1 MWEKIFFHDWAS
13 LGRTAIATT
22 VTYIVLVAL
31 LRIAGQRVLAKWY
44 AFDLIVTVALGS
56 TFDVLAKEV
65 TVAQS
70 VVGFIMLILLQFSI
84 AWLIVRK
91 GKLRTIVNPPP
102 ALVVLHGQ
110 YCREAMIRHRVDE
123 ADVRAAIRSRGR
135 SAVEQVDAVVL
146 EPDGSFSVIAKLDR
160 RSASAMIDVQGL

>member
-1 MWEKIFFHDWAS
+1 M
-13 LGRTAIATT
+13 
-22 VTYIVLVAL
+22 
-31 LRIAGQRVLAKWY
+31 
-44 AFDLIVTVALGS
+44 
-56 TFDVLAKEV
+56 
-65 TVAQS
+65 AQS

-110 YCREAMIRHRVDE
+110 YCREAMVRHRVDE
-123 ADVRAAIRSRGR
+123 ADGRAAIRSRGR

-160 RSASAMIDVQGL
+160 PSASAMIDVQRL